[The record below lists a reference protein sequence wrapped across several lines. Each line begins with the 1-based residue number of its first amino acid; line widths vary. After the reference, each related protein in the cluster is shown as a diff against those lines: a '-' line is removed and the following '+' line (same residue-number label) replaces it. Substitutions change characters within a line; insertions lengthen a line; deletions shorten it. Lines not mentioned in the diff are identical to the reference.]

1 METGRMELRPA
12 GEDRWELFLR
22 ETGEECGHCG
32 MKKIR
37 WNKKTMW
44 QISWELTQEHLHQ
57 GYAAEAVR
65 AVTDYAFSQPGV
77 EEVCTLVPDTDQPG
91 IAAALRSGMA
101 LKGRTEAPEGEGLL
115 LVFSRE
121 KKEKKK

>member
-32 MKKIR
+32 MQKIQ

-44 QISWELTQEHLHQ
+44 QISWELTPEHLHQ

-65 AVTDYAFSQPGV
+65 AVTDYAFPSRGWRKSAPWYRTPTSLALPPPCV
-77 EEVCTLVPDTDQPG
+77 
-91 IAAALRSGMA
+91 AA
-101 LKGRTEAPEGEGLL
+101 
-115 LVFSRE
+115 
-121 KKEKKK
+121 